1 MSAGATNL
9 RNLALWREFQGD
21 EARSTALALSFG
33 WPVLPPLLDYFTVE
47 ANRSQFVNHSQGQ
60 LLRTIWAGRQQDPEH
75 WGNRSEPTD
84 WWKLRMI
91 GETSHGTVSH
101 HITVM

>member
-1 MSAGATNL
+1 MSIVAIVATLLRHCADLLQMSMCAGATNL

-33 WPVLPPLLDYFTVE
+33 WPALPPLLNYFTVE
-47 ANRSQFVNHSQGQ
+47 ANRAQFVNHRDGQ
-60 LLRTIWAGRQQDPEH
+60 LLRTVWAGRQQDPEP

-84 WWKLRMI
+84 
-91 GETSHGTVSH
+91 
-101 HITVM
+101 